1 MVRAAT
7 LTDFTA
13 TTKGLHPQFDLQF
26 GVRNLLD
33 RAYSDPMSDEHLIPE
48 LRRAG
53 RSFFFRLLWRIA
65 E

>member
-1 MVRAAT
+1 VPAVA
-7 LTDFTA
+7 LADFTA
-13 TTKGLHPQFDLQF
+13 TTSRLHPQFDLQF
-26 GVRNLLD
+26 GVRNLMD

-48 LRRAG
+48 LPRAG